1 MPVTATRNR
10 RRQHRPPILKQISHL
25 FLQIDL
31 HSGLRAQR
39 NHCAEE
45 DRPAYAKDY
54 GTAGS
59 APEAPH
65 IEFKPARGARV
76 ANVYGLNPVI
86 SPGND
91 RYQLWVKLAVSVIG
105 PFMITD
111 AGLSVPEKEPV
122 PVPVQL
128 PKL

>member
-1 MPVTATRNR
+1 
-10 RRQHRPPILKQISHL
+10 
-25 FLQIDL
+25 
-31 HSGLRAQR
+31 LRAQR
-39 NHCAEE
+39 NDCAEE
-45 DRPAYAKDY
+45 DRPAYAKGYDA
-54 GTAGS
+54 AGS

-65 IEFKPARGARV
+65 IAFKPARGARV
-76 ANVYGLNPVI
+76 ANLYGLNPVI
-86 SPGND
+86 SPADD
-91 RYQLWVKLAVSVIG
+91 RYQLWVKLAVSLIG